1 MKNYM
6 KPLMFVIKLETE
18 DVITT
23 SGDDWMQP
31 EVAQNEGV
39 WGDFY

>member
-6 KPLMFVIKLETE
+6 KPLIFVIKLETE

-23 SGDDWMQP
+23 SGDWMQP

-39 WGDFY
+39 WEDFY